1 MTAWIESLRSLGN
14 EPAMLVT
21 VMKVRGSAPRECGAK
36 MLVTASEVI
45 GTIGGGQ
52 LEFQC
57 TRMAVERMARAR
69 VASSYSG
76 SARDDNQPGPERV
89 AVARRAGSYSDST
102 GAFLHRFPLG
112 ANCGQCC
119 GGVAEILFERVD
131 QETSWIRDLLDCHEQ
146 RRPAVIVTE
155 APAGGSCGKHLV
167 TAGRCRTYGASAL
180 STPEIAAPARR
191 LLAEGGPSRQVEF
204 ETSEG
209 RKVSVLLEPFGA
221 PGMSIALF
229 GAGHTGSAVVAAMAG
244 LDCEI
249 RWIDSRRRV
258 FPPSVPGNVVM
269 VETGDPAR
277 EVAVMPPGAYYLV
290 MTHSHPLDYEICESV
305 LRRGDFAYL
314 GLIGSRTKRRR
325 FEQRMNKLGMAPGL
339 LDRLACP
346 IGIPGVG
353 GKRPA
358 EIAVAVA
365 AELLKIKASMS
376 AGDEGDARNDDNVH
390 VLHRP

>member
-1 MTAWIESLRSLGN
+1 MSAWIESLRSPGN
-14 EPAMLVT
+14 ERAMLVT
-21 VMKVRGSAPRECGAK
+21 VMNVRGSAPRERGAK
-36 MLVTASEVI
+36 MMVTASEVI

-57 TRMAVERMARAR
+57 TRMAAGRIADARMAN
-69 VASSYSG
+69 SYSG
-76 SARDDNQPGPERV
+76 SDR
-89 AVARRAGSYSDST
+89 
-102 GAFLHRFPLG
+102 AFLHRFPLG

-119 GGVAEILFERVD
+119 GGVVEVLFECVD
-131 QETSWIRDLLDCHEQ
+131 KETSWIRDLLDCHEQ

-155 APAGGSCGKHLV
+155 APADGSCGKHLV
-167 TAGRCRTYGASAL
+167 TAERCRTYGPSVL
-180 STPEIAAPARR
+180 GLPEIVAPARR
-191 LLAEGGPSRQVEF
+191 LLEEGGLSRQVEI
-204 ETSEG
+204 ETREG
-209 RKVSVLLEPFGA
+209 RRVSALLEPFGA

-258 FPPSVPGNVVM
+258 FPPSVPGNVVTI
-269 VETGDPAR
+269 ETGDPAR
-277 EVAVMPPGAYYLV
+277 ELAVMPPGAYYLV
-290 MTHSHPLDYEICESV
+290 MTHSHPLDYEICEGI

-314 GLIGSRTKRRR
+314 GLIGSRSKRRR
-325 FEQRMNKLGMAPGL
+325 FEKRMKKIGMAPAL
-339 LDRLACP
+339 LERLTCP

-365 AELLKIKASMS
+365 AELLKIKAAMS
-376 AGDEGDARNDDNVH
+376 VADDGSTGNNDNVH
-390 VLHRP
+390 VLHRLKGEG

>member
-1 MTAWIESLRSLGN
+1 
-14 EPAMLVT
+14 
-21 VMKVRGSAPRECGAK
+21 
-36 MLVTASEVI
+36 
-45 GTIGGGQ
+45 
-52 LEFQC
+52 
-57 TRMAVERMARAR
+57 
-69 VASSYSG
+69 
-76 SARDDNQPGPERV
+76 
-89 AVARRAGSYSDST
+89 
-102 GAFLHRFPLG
+102 
-112 ANCGQCC
+112 
-119 GGVAEILFERVD
+119 
-131 QETSWIRDLLDCHEQ
+131 
-146 RRPAVIVTE
+146 
-155 APAGGSCGKHLV
+155 
-167 TAGRCRTYGASAL
+167 
-180 STPEIAAPARR
+180 
-191 LLAEGGPSRQVEF
+191 GGPSRQVEF

-209 RKVSVLLEPFGA
+209 RKVGVLLEPFGA

-229 GAGHTGSAVVAAMAG
+229 GAGHTGAAVVAAMAG

-258 FPPSVPGNVVM
+258 FPPSVPGIVVM

-290 MTHSHPLDYEICESV
+290 MTHSHPLDYEICEGV

>member
-1 MTAWIESLRSLGN
+1 VTAWIESLRSLGN

-21 VMKVRGSAPRECGAK
+21 VMNVRGSAPRECGAK

-57 TRMAVERMARAR
+57 TRMAVERIAAARM
-69 VASSYSG
+69 ASSCSG
-76 SARDDNQPGPERV
+76 
-89 AVARRAGSYSDST
+89 ST

-119 GGVAEILFERVD
+119 GGVVEVLFERVD
-131 QETSWIRDLLDCHEQ
+131 QETSWTRDLLDCHEQ

-155 APAGGSCGKHLV
+155 APVDGSCGKHLV
-167 TAGRCRTYGASAL
+167 TAERCRTYGPSAFG
-180 STPEIAAPARR
+180 TCEIAAPARR
-191 LLAEGGPSRQVEF
+191 LLAEGGPSRQVEVNTP
-204 ETSEG
+204 EE

-258 FPPSVPGNVVM
+258 FPASAPGNVVM

-290 MTHSHPLDYEICESV
+290 MTHSHPLDYEICERV

-314 GLIGSRTKRRR
+314 GLIGSRSKRRR
-325 FEQRMNKLGMAPGL
+325 FEQRMNKVGMAAGML
-339 LDRLACP
+339 ERLTCP

-376 AGDEGDARNDDNVH
+376 AVNDGFTGNNGNVH
-390 VLHRP
+390 VLHRLKGEG

>member
-1 MTAWIESLRSLGN
+1 MIAWIESLRSLSN

-21 VMKVRGSAPRECGAK
+21 VMNVRGSAPRECGAK
-36 MLVTASEVI
+36 MLVTTSEVI

-57 TRMAVERMARAR
+57 TRMAAERIALAR
-69 VASSYSG
+69 VASSCS
-76 SARDDNQPGPERV
+76 S
-89 AVARRAGSYSDST
+89 ST

-119 GGVAEILFERVD
+119 GGVVEILFERVD
-131 QETSWIRDLLDCHEQ
+131 KETSWIRDLLDCHEQ

-155 APAGGSCGKHLV
+155 APADGSCGKHLV
-167 TAGRCRTYGASAL
+167 TAERCRTYGPSVL
-180 STPEIAAPARR
+180 GTPEIAAPARR
-191 LLAEGGPSRQVEF
+191 LLAEGGSSRQVEI
-204 ETSEG
+204 ESREG
-209 RKVSVLLEPFGA
+209 RKVSALLEPFGA
-221 PGMSIALF
+221 AGMSIALF

-258 FPPSVPGNVVM
+258 FPPAVPGNVLM
-269 VETGDPAR
+269 VESGDPVR
-277 EVAVMPPGAYYLV
+277 EIAAMPAGAFYLV
-290 MTHSHPLDYEICESV
+290 MTHSHPLDYEICEGV

-314 GLIGSRTKRRR
+314 GLIGSRSKRRR
-325 FEQRMNKLGMAPGL
+325 FEQRMKKIGMAPAL
-339 LDRLACP
+339 LERLTCP
-346 IGIPGVG
+346 IGIRGVG

-365 AELLKIKASMS
+365 AELLKIKTAMS
-376 AGDEGDARNDDNVH
+376 AVGDGSAGNNDNVH
-390 VLHRP
+390 VLHTLKEG